1 MMATWQGRS
10 LRKPSGG
17 RIKLY
22 RRKRKSEF
30 GREPAETKID
40 ERKIKKIKTRGGNRK
55 IRLVTDKKVNV
66 VDPKPNKIE
75 VAEILN
81 VIENRANPHFA
92 RRNIIT
98 KGAVVETSLGKVKV
112 TSRPGQ
118 NGIINGVLIV

>member
-1 MMATWQGRS
+1 MATWQGRS

-22 RRKRKSEF
+22 RRKRKAEF
-30 GREPAETKID
+30 GRDPAETKID
-40 ERKIKKIKTRGGNRK
+40 DRKIKKIKTRGGNRK
-55 IRLVTDKKVNV
+55 IRLVTDRKINV
-66 VDPKPNKIE
+66 VDPKSNKIE

-81 VIENRANPHFA
+81 VIENKANPHFA

-118 NGIINGVLIV
+118 NGVINGVLIV